1 MSTSYQEC
9 PRSKFVLPASFSD
22 ALSYYEQIC
31 KLVAAY
37 NSLVDFVNTSLGGF
51 VDTSKEY
58 TDQKIAE
65 ARVEFDQKAAEL
77 QTAYD
82 QFVALTD
89 NNIKV
94 LQDSFKQLE
103 TNMEQAIVGVNART
117 DLAIQQNNEYLLDL
131 IAKDQLNI
139 KVLNYFTGE
148 YVSVQEMFD
157 YLSQFHLQNAITYE
171 QLASRNITYDGLVAL
186 NITYTQLATDGSGLI
201 PQN

>member
-1 MSTSYQEC
+1 MGTSYQEC

-37 NSLVDFVNTSLGGF
+37 NSLVDFVNTSLDGF

-58 TDQKIAE
+58 TDKKIAE

-77 QTAYD
+77 QTAYN

-131 IAKDQLNI
+131 ISKEQLNI
-139 KVLNYFTGE
+139 KVVNYFTGQLI
-148 YVSVQEMFD
+148 SVQSMFD
-157 YLSQFHLQNAITYE
+157 YLSQFHLTNAIDYSTLE
-171 QLASRNITYDGLVAL
+171 GRNNTYDELIAL
-186 NITYTQLATDGSGLI
+186 DITYTQLATDGGQLI
-201 PQN
+201 PQK